1 MTIYNMRTFGGKP
14 PFQSGSSCN
23 TIPSLS
29 RAAATRRLQQQQQ
42 QPVAVTNGRM
52 MVTTSSSLD
61 TPDVSSNDE
70 DDASNASN
78 YSSHSSVHSAHPHD
92 DPASAIVDDTGHLR
106 PVTEDDVFLEMES
119 DSEGDDEKDDD
130 SDDINNEPEE
140 RGAQSKPSPATFP
153 KEMIKQRQNAARPP
167 VRTKP
172 ARPSRKIQP
181 TEIPRITVV
190 DFGEEGV
197 VDGERGE
204 ADSSEVHVDPLVIVE
219 NENTEGRAHRPKKF
233 GARKNQK
240 ARHTAPSVTNEEGSE
255 RDQIHTHSGPGERIK
270 GSSGESASGPLN
282 RSVLKSGAKLTE
294 TDETGSGTQSTQGKA
309 SKNKFSSILARFQRL
324 DGEG

>member
-1 MTIYNMRTFGGKP
+1 M
-14 PFQSGSSCN
+14 
-23 TIPSLS
+23 
-29 RAAATRRLQQQQQ
+29 
-42 QPVAVTNGRM
+42 AVTNGRM

-78 YSSHSSVHSAHPHD
+78 YSSHSSVHSAHAHD

-119 DSEGDDEKDDD
+119 DSEDDDEKDDD
-130 SDDINNEPEE
+130 NDDINNEPEE
-140 RGAQSKPSPATFP
+140 RGAQSQPSPATIP

-167 VRTKP
+167 AVRTKP

-190 DFGEEGV
+190 DFGEEGI
-197 VDGERGE
+197 VDGEGEE

-233 GARKNQK
+233 GTKKNRK

-255 RDQIHTHSGPGERIK
+255 RDQIHTHSGPGERTK
-270 GSSGESASGPLN
+270 GSSGESASGPVN
-282 RSVLKSGAKLTE
+282 RPVLKSGAKLTG
-294 TDETGSGTQSTQGKA
+294 TDEAGSGTQSTHGRA